1 MEKILGVLRRLIS
14 IPYIVISMGLYVV
27 LFALCAFLCMFI
39 TIFEW
44 IFTGDTGFASSVIG
58 WFCSDLYDF
67 IIGIFKKL
75 SK

>member
-1 MEKILGVLRRLIS
+1 MIS
-14 IPYIVISMGLYVV
+14 IPYIIISMFMYSA
-27 LFALCAFLCMFI
+27 LFALCAFLCIFI
-39 TIFEW
+39 AIFEW
-44 IFTGDTGFASSVIG
+44 IFTGDTWLVSSVIG